1 MYAIIST
8 LDTDSA
14 KIVSDLWQRLC
25 KSCGLKEIY
34 NLSTPHFTWFL
45 AEGLDHGKVMPLIR
59 QIASMRDPFKV
70 HTFGLGIFSGEK
82 PVLYLPIVKFVE
94 MIHLHRAIW
103 NQIQPYGED
112 PELYYSPRL
121 WVPHITLALK
131 DLTKENLAC
140 AVNAIAFDP
149 IELFIAVNNLALVAY
164 ENESTGKT
172 LLKCSLKSEQEK
184 F

>member
-1 MYAIIST
+1 MYAIISR
-8 LDTDSA
+8 LDPDSA
-14 KIVSDLWQRLC
+14 TIVSNLWRRLC
-25 KSCGLKEIY
+25 KTCGLKEIY
-34 NLSTPHFTWFL
+34 NLPTPHFTWFL
-45 AEGLDHGKVMPLIR
+45 AEDLDKERVIPLIR
-59 QIASMRDPFKV
+59 QIALMHDPFRV

-82 PVLYLPIVKFVE
+82 PVLYLPIVKSIE

-112 PELYYSPRL
+112 SKLYYSPRL

-140 AVNAIAFDP
+140 AVNAVAFDP
-149 IELFIAVNNLALVAY
+149 IELFVTVNNLALVAY

-172 LLKCSLKSEQEK
+172 LFTCSLKSKQE
-184 F
+184 